1 VATFHDRAEAGRLL
15 AERLS
20 HLRGQPVVVLGLPR
34 GGVPVAAEIAE
45 ALEAPLDVILVRK
58 LGVPFQPELA
68 MGAIG
73 EDGVRVENDDVIRH
87 AGVTSEQIAR
97 VEQAERAELERRAR
111 VIRDGRARQPLEG
124 KTAVVVDDGIAT
136 GSTAIAACLVARAH
150 GAARV
155 VAAAPVAP
163 LGWEERFTGAADET
177 VSVISPRTFAA
188 IGQFYDDFSQL
199 TDEEV
204 IRSLGAASPGAD
216 SPALTYRSYLAL
228 DQILSA
234 QNLRSAEHDEML
246 FIVVHQVYELWF
258 KELLHELRHL
268 QGELETGNA
277 AHSLH
282 TLRRMLTIL
291 KVAVAQID
299 VLETMTPREFT
310 GFRGRL
316 EASSGFQSAQFRE
329 LEALLG
335 RRDPGVLAAYEQDE
349 DATTRITE
357 AMKVPALFDSFL
369 RFLDR
374 SGYAIPTDALER
386 DVAEAWAPSKEVQA
400 VLLQL
405 YADDGEAAQVAE
417 RLVDFDEGLQEW
429 RYRHVKMV
437 ERTIGD
443 KAGTGGSPG
452 AAYLR
457 STLFQPVFPDL
468 WEVRGS
474 L

>member
-1 VATFHDRAEAGRLL
+1 MATFHDRAEAGRLL
-15 AERLS
+15 AERLT

-34 GGVPVAAEIAE
+34 GGIPVAAEIAK
-45 ALEAPLDVILVRK
+45 ALDAPLDLILVRK

-73 EDGVRVENDDVIRH
+73 EDGVKVENLDVIRH
-87 AGVTSEQIAR
+87 AQISPQQIES
-97 VEQAERAELERRAR
+97 VERTEREELERRAR
-111 VIRDGRARQPLEG
+111 VLRNGRPRVPIRGNI
-124 KTAVVVDDGIAT
+124 AVVVDDGIAT
-136 GSTAIAACLVARAH
+136 GSTALAACLVARAE
-150 GAARV
+150 GASRV
-155 VAAAPVAP
+155 VVAAPVAP
-163 LGWEERFTGAADET
+163 LGWEERFVGTADET
-177 VSVISPRTFAA
+177 VSVLSPRTFSA
-188 IGQFYDDFSQL
+188 IGQFYDDFRQL

-204 IRSLGAASPGAD
+204 ERSLAGS
-216 SPALTYRSYLAL
+216 SPALTYKSYLAL

-234 QNLRSAEHDEML
+234 QHVRSGDHDEML

-258 KELLHELRHL
+258 KQLIHELRHL
-268 QGELETGNA
+268 QRELDAGNG

-282 TLRRMLTIL
+282 TLQRMLTIL

-335 RRDPGVLAAYEQDE
+335 RRDAHVLDVYKDDP
-349 DATTRITE
+349 DATGRISE
-357 AMKVPALFDSFL
+357 ALKAPTLFDSFL
-369 RFLDR
+369 RYLAYA
-374 SGYAIPTDALER
+374 GYPVPTEALER
-386 DVAEAWAPSKEVQA
+386 NVSEAWAPSKEVQE
-400 VLLQL
+400 VLLQV
-405 YADDGEAAQVAE
+405 YGDDGEAAQVAE
-417 RLVDFDEGLQEW
+417 RMVDLDEGLQEW

-443 KAGTGGSPG
+443 KAGTGGSAG

-457 STLFQPVFPDL
+457 STLFKPAFPDL
-468 WEVRGS
+468 WAVRSS

>member
-1 VATFHDRAEAGRLL
+1 MTSFRDRAQAGSIL
-15 AERLS
+15 AEKLT

-34 GGVPVAAEIAE
+34 GGVPVAAEVAKS
-45 ALEAPLDVILVRK
+45 LDAPLDVIIVRK

-73 EDGVRVENDDVIRH
+73 EDGVRVENPEVIRQS
-87 AGVTSEQIAR
+87 GVTAEQISAVERSERDELDRRSAVLRNGRERLPVAGR
-97 VEQAERAELERRAR
+97 V
-111 VIRDGRARQPLEG
+111 
-124 KTAVVVDDGIAT
+124 AVVVDDGIAT
-136 GSTAIAACLVARAH
+136 GSTALAACMVARAE
-150 GAARV
+150 GASRV
-155 VAAAPVAP
+155 VLAAPVAP
-163 LGWEERFTGAADET
+163 LGWEERFAGVADELVT
-177 VSVISPRTFAA
+177 VLSPRSFSA

-199 TDEEV
+199 TDDEV
-204 IRSLGAASPGAD
+204 TRLLPQ
-216 SPALTYRSYLAL
+216 PTRALTYRRYLSL

-234 QNLRSAEHDEML
+234 QRPLSGEHDEML
-246 FIVVHQVYELWF
+246 FIIVHQVYELWF
-258 KELLHELRHL
+258 KQLIHELRHL
-268 QGELETGNA
+268 QAELEAGNGA
-277 AHSLH
+277 RSLH
-282 TLRRMLTIL
+282 ALRRLLTIL

-335 RRDPGVLAAYEQDE
+335 RRDPRVLHPYLDDPE
-349 DATTRITE
+349 ATARISAT
-357 AMKVPALFDSFL
+357 MRSPTVFDSFL
-369 RFLDR
+369 RYLSR
-374 SGYAIPTDALER
+374 AGYPIPSSALER
-386 DVAEAWAPSKEVQA
+386 DVELPGVPSPEVQRILVA
-400 VLLQL
+400 V
-405 YADDGEAAQVAE
+405 YRDDAQPAQIAE

-443 KAGTGGSPG
+443 KGGTGGSPG

-457 STLFQPVFPDL
+457 TTLFEPAFPDL
-468 WEVRGS
+468 WAVRSS

>member
-15 AERLS
+15 ADRLAY
-20 HLRGQPVVVLGLPR
+20 LRGQPVVVLGLPR
-34 GGVPVAAEIAE
+34 GGVPVAAEIAN
-45 ALEAPLDVILVRK
+45 ALDAPLDVILVRK

-73 EDGVRVENDDVIRH
+73 EDGVRVENEEVIRH
-87 AGVTSEQIAR
+87 AGISREQITM
-97 VEQAERAELERRAR
+97 VENAEREELERRAR
-111 VIRDGRARQPLEG
+111 LIRDGRPRVPLEG
-124 KTAVVVDDGIAT
+124 KVAVVVDDGIAT
-136 GSTAIAACLVARAH
+136 GSTALAACLVARAH

-163 LGWEERFTGAADET
+163 AGWEERFAGAADET
-177 VSVISPRTFAA
+177 VSAISPLTFAA

-199 TDEEV
+199 SDDEV
-204 IRSLGAASPGAD
+204 IRFLAAA
-216 SPALTYRSYLAL
+216 SPALTYKSYLAL
-228 DQILSA
+228 DRVLSA
-234 QNLRSAEHDEML
+234 QHLRSTEHDEML
-246 FIVVHQVYELWF
+246 FIIVHQVYELWF

-268 QGELETGNA
+268 QRELEAGNT

-282 TLRRMLTIL
+282 TLKRMLTIL

-335 RRDPGVLAAYEQDE
+335 RRDGRMLAAYEKDPE
-349 DATTRITE
+349 ATARISE
-357 AMKVPALFDSFL
+357 GMRVPALFDSFL
-369 RFLDR
+369 RYLAQA
-374 SGYAIPTDALER
+374 GYSIPTEALER
-386 DVAEAWAPSKEVQA
+386 DTSEAWTPSKDVQA
-400 VLLQL
+400 VLLHV
-405 YADDGEAAQVAE
+405 YADNGDAAQLAE

-457 STLFQPVFPDL
+457 STLFRPMFPDL
-468 WEVRGS
+468 WDVRSS

>member
-1 VATFHDRAEAGRLL
+1 MAIFHDRAEAGRLL

-45 ALEAPLDVILVRK
+45 ALDAPLDVILVRK
-58 LGVPFQPELA
+58 LGVPYQPELA

-73 EDGVRVENDDVIRH
+73 EDGVRVENEDVIRH
-87 AGVTSEQIAR
+87 AAVSREQLAM
-97 VEQAERAELERRAR
+97 VEDGEREELRRRAR
-111 VIRDGRARQPLEG
+111 VLRDGRPRVPLRG
-124 KTAVVVDDGIAT
+124 KVAVIVDDGIAT
-136 GSTAIAACLVARAH
+136 GSTALAASLVARAE
-150 GAARV
+150 GASRV
-155 VAAAPVAP
+155 VVAAPVAP
-163 LGWEERFTGAADET
+163 LGWEQRFTGAADET
-177 VSVISPRTFAA
+177 VSVLSPRTFAA

-204 IRSLGAASPGAD
+204 IRSLATS
-216 SPALTYRSYLAL
+216 SPALTYTSYLAL

-234 QNLRSAEHDEML
+234 QHLRSDEHDEML
-246 FIVVHQVYELWF
+246 FIIIHQVYELWF

-268 QGELETGNA
+268 QIELEGGNT

-335 RRDPGVLAAYEQDE
+335 RRDPRVLEAYHKDPE
-349 DATTRITE
+349 ASARISD

-369 RFLDR
+369 RFLAHRGYLVPSESLDR
-374 SGYAIPTDALER
+374 NF
-386 DVAEAWAPSKEVQA
+386 AESWTPSKEIQA
-400 VLLQL
+400 VLLQV
-405 YADDGEAAQVAE
+405 YGDDGEPAQVAE

-443 KAGTGGSPG
+443 KSGTGGSPG

-457 STLFQPVFPDL
+457 STLFRPAFPDL
-468 WEVRGS
+468 WEVRS
-474 L
+474 AL

>member
-15 AERLS
+15 ADRLA

-45 ALEAPLDVILVRK
+45 SLDAPLDVILVRK

-87 AGVTSEQIAR
+87 AGVSREQIER
-97 VEQAERAELERRAR
+97 VEEAEREELERRAR
-111 VIRDGRARQPLEG
+111 VIRDGRGRLPLED
-124 KTAVVVDDGIAT
+124 KVAVVVDDGIAT
-136 GSTAIAACLVARAH
+136 GSTALAACLVARAH
-150 GAARV
+150 GASRV

-163 LGWEERFTGAADET
+163 LGWEQRFAGAADET
-177 VSVISPRTFAA
+177 VSVISPRTFSA

-199 TDEEV
+199 TDEQV
-204 IRSLGAASPGAD
+204 IRCLAAE
-216 SPALTYRSYLAL
+216 SPALTYKSYLAL

-234 QNLRSAEHDEML
+234 QHVRSGEHDEML

-268 QGELETGNA
+268 QRELEAGNT

-335 RRDPGVLAAYEQDE
+335 RRDQRVLVAYANDQE
-349 DATTRITE
+349 ATTRISQ
-357 AMKVPALFDSFL
+357 AMNVPGLFDSFL
-369 RFLDR
+369 RYLAQGGYPIPSAALD
-374 SGYAIPTDALER
+374 R
-386 DVAEAWAPSKEVQA
+386 DVAQAWAPSKDVQE
-400 VLLQL
+400 VLLRV
-405 YADDGEAAQVAE
+405 YADDGEAAQVTE
-417 RLVDFDEGLQEW
+417 RLVDFDEGMQEW

-452 AAYLR
+452 ASYLR
-457 STLFQPVFPDL
+457 STLFHPVFPDL
-468 WEVRGS
+468 WEVRSS

>member
-1 VATFHDRAEAGRLL
+1 MTSFRDRAEAGRFL
-15 AERLS
+15 AERLT
-20 HLRGQPVVVLGLPR
+20 HLRGQPLVILGLPR
-34 GGVPVAAEIAE
+34 GGIPVALEIAKV
-45 ALEAPLDVILVRK
+45 LEAPLDVILVRK
-58 LGVPFQPELA
+58 LGVPYQPELA

-73 EDGVRVENDDVIRH
+73 EDGIRVENRDVIRH
-87 AGVTSEQIAR
+87 AGVSPEQISA
-97 VEQAERAELERRAR
+97 VEQAERNELDRRASVLR
-111 VIRDGRARQPLEG
+111 KGRERIAISS
-124 KTAVVVDDGIAT
+124 KVAVVVDDGIAT
-136 GSTAIAACLVARAH
+136 GSTALAACLVARAE
-150 GAARV
+150 GASRV
-155 VAAAPVAP
+155 VVAAPVAP
-163 LGWEERFTGAADET
+163 LGWEDRFTGAADET
-177 VSVISPRTFAA
+177 VSVISPRSFAA
-188 IGQFYDDFSQL
+188 IGQFYDDFRQL

-204 IRSLGAASPGAD
+204 VRALSES
-216 SPALTYRSYLAL
+216 SPALTYKSYLSL

-234 QNLRSAEHDEML
+234 QILRSGDHDEML

-258 KELLHELRHL
+258 KQLIHELRHL
-268 QGELETGNA
+268 QRELDEGSG

-316 EASSGFQSAQFRE
+316 EASSGFQSSQFRQ

-335 RRDPGVLAAYEQDE
+335 RRDQRVLVPYAEDP
-349 DATTRITE
+349 DATARIRE
-357 AMKVPALFDSFL
+357 AFRSRTLFDSFL
-369 RFLDR
+369 QYLFRL
-374 SGYAIPTDALER
+374 GYPVPAKALER
-386 DVAEAWAPSKEVQA
+386 SVEDAWEPSVEVQE
-400 VLLQL
+400 VLLRV

-417 RLVDFDEGLQEW
+417 LLVDLDEGLQEW

-457 STLFQPVFPDL
+457 STLFNPVFPDL
-468 WEVRGS
+468 WAVRS
-474 L
+474 AL